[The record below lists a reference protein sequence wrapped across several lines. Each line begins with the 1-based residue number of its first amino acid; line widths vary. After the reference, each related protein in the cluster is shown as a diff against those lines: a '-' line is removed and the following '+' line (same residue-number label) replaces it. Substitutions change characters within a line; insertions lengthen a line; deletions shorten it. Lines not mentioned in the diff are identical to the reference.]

1 MCKGAYEAQPEAQ
14 KVISAP
20 TPQCADV
27 LFPVPSQKTVRTAGE
42 FGSVLAGFFR
52 VVYVSVIRRSL
63 GVLVPAAGLSDHG
76 GRHERDACGEAR
88 DVLAKFGLVLPL
100 PFVCVVDVNVLR
112 PVAFVVGAPAQDV
125 DAAVQ
130 HGYARFSVSGWEGR

>member
-1 MCKGAYEAQPEAQ
+1 MCA
-14 KVISAP
+14 KVLNQRHKKS
-20 TPQCADV
+20 
-27 LFPVPSQKTVRTAGE
+27 PVHRPASCSESEKRRTAGD

-52 VVYVSVIRRSL
+52 VVYVRVIRRSL

-76 GRHERDACGEAR
+76 GGHERDARGEAG
-88 DVLAKFGLVLPL
+88 DALAKFSLVLPL
-100 PFVCVVDVNVLR
+100 PCVCVVDVNVLH

-130 HGYARFSVSGWEGR
+130 HGHAGFSVSGWEGG